1 MKIEWLSPPPPTW
14 ASQSTSLSI
23 IIHFSLSSADAV
35 WIWTEPHSLRLH
47 IKLTIQKE
55 VMNGAILQQ
64 VTIQLHNILQALY
77 PFFHFAKGL
86 LYTSSVWLQAALV
99 EFTVRNQQCK
109 DCQQDFATGS
119 WHAVVQ
125 VRQRVTHKRTFYYL
139 EQLLLKH
146 NAHSDCLNIVT
157 FRDGM
162 DFYFTEKQKAV
173 RFIDFLESHVP
184 TKVLLDFFFGM
195 IIAIQANLN
204 GVS

>member
-1 MKIEWLSPPPPTW
+1 
-14 ASQSTSLSI
+14 
-23 IIHFSLSSADAV
+23 
-35 WIWTEPHSLRLH
+35 
-47 IKLTIQKE
+47 
-55 VMNGAILQQ
+55 
-64 VTIQLHNILQALY
+64 
-77 PFFHFAKGL
+77 
-86 LYTSSVWLQAALV
+86 
-99 EFTVRNQQCK
+99 VRNQQCK

-184 TKVLLDFFFGM
+184 TKVTHTHASPRSNYISTAVCM
-195 IIAIQANLN
+195 HVCTIM
-204 GVS
+204 S

>member
-1 MKIEWLSPPPPTW
+1 M
-14 ASQSTSLSI
+14 
-23 IIHFSLSSADAV
+23 
-35 WIWTEPHSLRLH
+35 
-47 IKLTIQKE
+47 
-55 VMNGAILQQ
+55 
-64 VTIQLHNILQALY
+64 
-77 PFFHFAKGL
+77 
-86 LYTSSVWLQAALV
+86 
-99 EFTVRNQQCK
+99 RNQQCK

-184 TKVLLDFFFGM
+184 TKVTHTHIHTHTLYAAVFSYLYAC
-195 IIAIQANLN
+195 ISALSCLN
-204 GVS
+204 CVVLF

>member
-1 MKIEWLSPPPPTW
+1 M
-14 ASQSTSLSI
+14 
-23 IIHFSLSSADAV
+23 
-35 WIWTEPHSLRLH
+35 
-47 IKLTIQKE
+47 
-55 VMNGAILQQ
+55 
-64 VTIQLHNILQALY
+64 
-77 PFFHFAKGL
+77 
-86 LYTSSVWLQAALV
+86 

-184 TKVLLDFFFGM
+184 TKVNRQHFVYLISRFATTTLIMFT
-195 IIAIQANLN
+195 
-204 GVS
+204 VCYR

>member
-1 MKIEWLSPPPPTW
+1 MT
-14 ASQSTSLSI
+14 QY
-23 IIHFSLSSADAV
+23 IHSFLYV
-35 WIWTEPHSLRLH
+35 RMLWNINFLRSH
-47 IKLTIQKE
+47 
-55 VMNGAILQQ
+55 
-64 VTIQLHNILQALY
+64 HD
-77 PFFHFAKGL
+77 FFK
-86 LYTSSVWLQAALV
+86 AALV

-184 TKVLLDFFFGM
+184 TKVTHTHHVKATSTPSLLQTISMLIRLFKFLSEGEIFKEADFCRPLSKHWRV
-195 IIAIQANLN
+195 QT
-204 GVS
+204 

>member
-1 MKIEWLSPPPPTW
+1 MDHSDRLPRKNLFLKI
-14 ASQSTSLSI
+14 STFCRDLN
-23 IIHFSLSSADAV
+23 FCA
-35 WIWTEPHSLRLH
+35 
-47 IKLTIQKE
+47 
-55 VMNGAILQQ
+55 
-64 VTIQLHNILQALY
+64 
-77 PFFHFAKGL
+77 
-86 LYTSSVWLQAALV
+86 QAALV

-184 TKVLLDFFFGM
+184 TKVLIDARRH
-195 IIAIQANLN
+195 IAICCETYRSPENKRLII
-204 GVS
+204 

>member
-1 MKIEWLSPPPPTW
+1 
-14 ASQSTSLSI
+14 
-23 IIHFSLSSADAV
+23 
-35 WIWTEPHSLRLH
+35 
-47 IKLTIQKE
+47 
-55 VMNGAILQQ
+55 MNGAILQQ
-64 VTIQLHNILQALY
+64 VELIFTWASYRQWATVIRLHGNTFWLKCQLLPLSQL
-77 PFFHFAKGL
+77 FW
-86 LYTSSVWLQAALV
+86 TQAALV

-184 TKVLLDFFFGM
+184 TKVTSGVRRYILMFCETRRLSQYNRTVIEFFYT
-195 IIAIQANLN
+195 
-204 GVS
+204 

>member
-1 MKIEWLSPPPPTW
+1 MLCHK
-14 ASQSTSLSI
+14 
-23 IIHFSLSSADAV
+23 
-35 WIWTEPHSLRLH
+35 
-47 IKLTIQKE
+47 
-55 VMNGAILQQ
+55 
-64 VTIQLHNILQALY
+64 
-77 PFFHFAKGL
+77 
-86 LYTSSVWLQAALV
+86 AALV

-184 TKVLLDFFFGM
+184 TKVT
-195 IIAIQANLN
+195 NT
-204 GVS
+204 